1 MLIIVLSFATGGEA
15 AAAAAPH
22 VAAVQ
27 LGIKLLV
34 AVFEA
39 DNSVREG
46 LLRELQGRLVGV
58 KEEVAQPFVA
68 VLGLLVQRHPRAVL
82 EHANL
87 LKVSTSHR
95 VLHALVLINNYN
107 SLPKCKLQQVVVKPC
122 RSCEKQVLV
131 ETRSQALQTLNPKQF
146 LNPKSVCNFDQLQS
160 HARAALH
167 IQDVIPDS

>member
-1 MLIIVLSFATGGEA
+1 MLIIVPSFATGGEA

-39 DNSVREG
+39 GNSVREG

-58 KEEVAQPFVA
+58 KEEVALPFVA

-82 EHANL
+82 EDANL

-95 VLHALVLINNYN
+95 VLHTLVLINNHKR
-107 SLPKCKLQQVVVKPC
+107 LPKCKLQQAFMIVVKPC

-131 ETRSQALQTLNPKQF
+131 ETRSQAL
-146 LNPKSVCNFDQLQS
+146 
-160 HARAALH
+160 
-167 IQDVIPDS
+167 